1 MTAKKLA
8 AADVALPRFE
18 PGDAADGDAF
28 SLSSHARARE
38 ALEFGLSVKG
48 PGFNIFVLGEDHS
61 GRMTA
66 TFEFMCAIMNQRP
79 APDDWVY
86 LNNFAHPH
94 NPKPHRL
101 PAGVGRRFRERMT
114 ALVPQL
120 RDALMRA
127 FGSEEYQA
135 EVHGRGERVRAELS
149 KRMDALNA
157 DLKGHGLELLRT
169 PDGQITI
176 AVVED
181 GKPVG
186 LDTLSKERRAEVERL
201 GEDFAEKLTEVTRW
215 GAMRQGELASSLKE
229 LERQVGDSA
238 VRELLDQVAQDFSD
252 HPGLVDWLTEMRADV
267 LDNLSRFVGREAE
280 ATQGAEAPPERH
292 YGVNL
297 LVDRADHPCPRVVLE
312 GNPTYENLFGRIE
325 YRQLEGGLETDFT
338 LIRGG
343 ALHQANG
350 GLLVLRAESVAAN
363 PFVWESLKGA
373 LRDRSIRLEEPQ
385 RVGTFP
391 IAGAP
396 RPDPIPLD
404 LKVVIVGTP
413 RWYYTFFSLDPG
425 FRSYFKVK
433 ADIDGDMEAS
443 SDNLTHYAGLIRRM
457 ARQQVGTACSDE
469 AVVRLLGVAARWATD
484 RGKLSARFEQT
495 ADLMTEAVTPT
506 DGDDTSVITE
516 AAIDAAMAQRRQ
528 RNARV
533 EDRMHEG
540 IRRGTTM
547 IDTTGAVVGQVNAL
561 TVRDMGDHTFGTPAR
576 VTARASVGRRG
587 VTNIERESALGGPIQ
602 QKGVMVLQGFL
613 AGRFARRI
621 PMSFN
626 CSITFEQSYGGVEGD
641 SASIAELLAI
651 LSDLSGLPLRQDL
664 AVTGSVNQRGQTQ
677 AVGGVHYK
685 VEGFFRTCIEAGGL
699 TGSQGVVLPA
709 ANEANLV
716 LRDEVAEAVAE
727 DRFSLWSIESV
738 DEAVELFT
746 GTPAGVPDAE
756 GAYGT
761 DTVYGRVMAQL
772 ESFDRILAERVRG

>member
-1 MTAKKLA
+1 VTAKKLA
-8 AADVALPRFE
+8 ATDVALPRFV
-18 PGDAADGDAF
+18 PGDAEDGDAF

-38 ALEFGLSVKG
+38 ALEFGLSVQG

-66 TFEFMCAIMNQRP
+66 TFDFMRAFMEKRP
-79 APDDWVY
+79 SPDDWLY

-94 NPKPHRL
+94 NPKPYRL

-114 ALVPQL
+114 GFVPQL
-120 RDALMRA
+120 RDALMHA
-127 FGSEEYQA
+127 FGSEEFQA
-135 EVHGRGERVRAELS
+135 EVHARGERVRAELAR
-149 KRMDALNA
+149 RMDALHA
-157 DLKGHGLELLRT
+157 ELKEQGLELLRT
-169 PDGQITI
+169 GDGQMTI
-176 AVVED
+176 AVVKD
-181 GKPVG
+181 GEPVN
-186 LDTLSKERRAEVERL
+186 LDTLSDERRAEVERH
-201 GEDFAEKLTEVTRW
+201 GAAFAEKLTEVTRW
-215 GAMRQGELASSLKE
+215 GAQRQGEMSVALREFS
-229 LERQVGDSA
+229 RQVGDNT
-238 VRELLDQVAQDFSD
+238 VGELFDQVARDFTD
-252 HPGLVDWLTEMRADV
+252 YPGLVDWLIEMRADV
-267 LDNLSRFVGREAE
+267 LDNLSGFTGQEAE
-280 ATQGAEAPPERH
+280 DKPSGGAAAERH

-297 LVDRADHPCPRVVLE
+297 LVDHADHSRPQVILE
-312 GNPTYENLFGRIE
+312 ANPTYENLFGRIE

-338 LIRGG
+338 LVRGG
-343 ALHQANG
+343 SLHRANG
-350 GLLVLRAESVAAN
+350 GILVLRAESLAAH
-363 PFVWESLKGA
+363 PFVWEQLKGA
-373 LRDRSIRLEEPQ
+373 LRDRRISLEEPQ
-385 RVGTFP
+385 RMGTLP

-443 SDNLTHYAGLIRRM
+443 ADNLACYGGLIRRM
-457 ARQQVGTACSDE
+457 ARQRAGAVCDRS
-469 AVVRLLGVAARWATD
+469 AVVRLLGVAARWAAD
-484 RGKLSARFEQT
+484 RGKLSARFEQA
-495 ADLMTEAVTPT
+495 ADLMCEAVNLNS
-506 DGDDTSVITE
+506 GAAASVITA
-516 AAIDAAMAQRRQ
+516 AAINAAMAQRRQ

-533 EDRMHEG
+533 EDRLHDS
-540 IRRGTTM
+540 IRLGTMM
-547 IDTTGAVVGQVNAL
+547 IDTTGTVVGQVNAL

-587 VTNIERESALGGPIQ
+587 VTNIERESWLGGPIQ

-613 AGRFARRI
+613 AGHFARRL

-651 LSDLSGLPLRQDL
+651 VSDLSGLPLRQDL

-685 VEGFFRTCIEAGGL
+685 VEGFFRSCVETGGL
-699 TGSQGVVLPA
+699 AGSQGVVLPR

-716 LRDEVAEAVAE
+716 LRDEVAEAVA
-727 DRFSLWSIESV
+727 DGRFHLWSVRTV

-746 GTPAGVPDAE
+746 GVPVGVADAE
-756 GAYGT
+756 GAYEA

-772 ESFDRILAERVRG
+772 EAFDRILAERPRG